1 VKISKIDNRKIQEI
15 NKTKSLFFEKINKTD
30 KPYARL
36 TKKKKRFKL
45 LKSGT
50 KKEHY
55 Y

>member
-1 VKISKIDNRKIQEI
+1 MRLETDTQWRGKISE
-15 NKTKSLFFEKINKTD
+15 TESLFFEKINKTD

-36 TKKKKRFKL
+36 TKKKERFKL

-50 KKEHY
+50 KREHY